1 MGDALGADRDR
12 GLMVL
17 RLWPFFERIVAHD
30 KCTAIRGFDQIAG
43 CTVRAVRDGAADHFG
58 AQCPG
63 FDRMTLPS
71 VREVRILDAQQIDV
85 FDIDSVRARPGADAV
100 FVKIAVA
107 DRDRRSRRAAEE
119 TGLIVYKL
127 DCVYYQT
134 AFDQTNT
141 CAVHVGHTDR
151 K

>member
-1 MGDALGADRDR
+1 MGDALGADGDR
-12 GLMVL
+12 GLIVL

-30 KCTAIRGFDQIAG
+30 KCTAVRGFDQIAG

-71 VREVRILDAQQIDV
+71 VKEVRILDAQQIDV
-85 FDIDSVRARPGADAV
+85 FDIDSVRTRPGADAV

-107 DRDRRSRRAAEE
+107 DRDRGSRRAAEE
-119 TGLIVYKL
+119 TRLIVEELNWLY
-127 DCVYYQT
+127 
-134 AFDQTNT
+134 
-141 CAVHVGHTDR
+141 CAT
-151 K
+151 